1 MTTNNISELSFEA
14 ALQELETLV
23 RKLEEGKVNLEDSIA
38 SYERGTAL
46 KLHCEEKLREARM
59 RVEKIMVG
67 TPDGTHTT
75 QPFETS

>member
-1 MTTNNISELSFEA
+1 MTDNISELSFET

-46 KLHCEEKLREARM
+46 KQHCEEKLREARM

-67 TPDGTHTT
+67 TSDGTHTT